1 MGMSHRENRAGQAA
15 RMNPPEPRNNQ
26 RPATTHRGRRRF
38 PHAFAG
44 LAALYLLC
52 DWFGKARIV
61 TREYEISDA
70 RIQSEVRI
78 ALVNDLHNSLWG
90 AGQSTLLA
98 AVAAARPDA
107 VVLDG
112 DLFDMHGDFTHTETL
127 LAALSTTY
135 PCYFVF
141 GNHEYRTGR
150 AAEIRELLGSL
161 GISTLSGDLAMIT
174 VGKTN
179 VQLFGVDDGHG
190 GISKLSLQL
199 KHAASRRDESLY
211 SILAIH
217 RPDEVE
223 RYLAYGFDLMLSGHT
238 HGGQIR
244 IPGLLNGLYAPGQGF
259 LPRYGGGRYDFD
271 DQTLIIS
278 RGLSKRPYWLPRV
291 FNPPELVLVRL
302 LPES

>member
-1 MGMSHRENRAGQAA
+1 MVMLHRENCAGQAA
-15 RMNPPEPRNNQ
+15 RMSPPAPRNSA
-26 RPATTHRGRRRF
+26 PMDTHRGRRRL
-38 PHAFAG
+38 PRALAG

-78 ALVNDLHNSLWG
+78 ALVSDLHNSLWG
-90 AGQSTLLA
+90 AGQSDLLA
-98 AVAAARPDA
+98 AIAETRPDA

-127 LAALSTTY
+127 LSALSATY

-161 GISTLSGDLAMIT
+161 GISALSGDLAMIM
-174 VGKTN
+174 VGKTS
-179 VQLFGVDDGHG
+179 VQLFGVDDGRG
-190 GISKLSLQL
+190 GMAKLRLQL
-199 KHAASRRDESLY
+199 KHVASRRDESLY

-217 RPDEVE
+217 CPDEVE

-244 IPGLLNGLYAPGQGF
+244 IPGLLNGLYAPGQGLF
-259 LPRYGGGRYDFD
+259 PKYGGGRYDFD

-302 LPES
+302 LPEG